1 MSEPQSKREPRRTFP
16 QIVTVDEG
24 TSTAAPPK
32 RTFGDFLFGRR
43 LASAEEEEHKIGTL
57 AGIPVLGLDALS
69 SAAYG
74 PEAALTL
81 LAGPDRGAVKMAPAG
96 VRKSSRRGRSTRGC

>member
-1 MSEPQSKREPRRTFP
+1 MSELQNKPAPRRTFP

-24 TSTAAPPK
+24 TSTAGPK
-32 RTFGDFLFGRR
+32 RRTFSDFLFGRR
-43 LASAEEEEHKIGTL
+43 LASAEEEENKIGTL
-57 AGIPVLGLDALS
+57 AGVPVLGLDALS

-81 LAGPDRGAVKMAPAG
+81 LLPLGASGAAH
-96 VRKSSRRGRSTRGC
+96 R